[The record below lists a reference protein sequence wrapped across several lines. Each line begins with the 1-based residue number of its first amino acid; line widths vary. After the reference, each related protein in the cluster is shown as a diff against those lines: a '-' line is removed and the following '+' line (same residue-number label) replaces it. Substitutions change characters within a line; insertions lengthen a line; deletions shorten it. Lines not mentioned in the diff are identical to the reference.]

1 MVRGGMFLI
10 LVEDICFLPLSM
22 IQLQVWNA
30 TGLLQIFFKLRKLC
44 LFLVCWE
51 VVCVCVCVC
60 VLIRNECYMLSNNFS
75 ALIDMFIWFLFFI
88 LLIWYILLIHFEM
101 LNHSSRINPLSRINP
116 TTCLW
121 YIVLFIYCWVQLV
134 NIC

>member
-1 MVRGGMFLI
+1 MLVFHLHIRILWEHFSQFLTINSISSWISLMFFTKLI
-10 LVEDICFLPLSM
+10 CSSPSWYILPYLSFAEHFYYNWM
-22 IQLQVWNA
+22 MHFIKW
-30 TGLLQIFFKLRKLC
+30 FFWIN
-44 LFLVCWE
+44 V
-51 VVCVCVCVC
+51 
-60 VLIRNECYMLSNNFS
+60 
-75 ALIDMFIWFLFFI
+75 FIWFLFFI